1 MVAHKK
7 IVASLGNKEPEFVPI
22 PLNIAKNKKKGMNM
36 SSYEIYVKDLT
47 GKTITLDVEFSDTME
62 EVKEQIYYKE
72 GITPPEQRLI
82 FNGLQL

>member
-1 MVAHKK
+1 
-7 IVASLGNKEPEFVPI
+7 
-22 PLNIAKNKKKGMNM
+22 M